1 MKEIKALCRQNI
13 WNLPTYTAVESEHS
27 EQQDMLL
34 LNANENPYNKPFNR
48 YPTPQQQ
55 ELKLLISSVKGIPA
69 ANIFLCNGSNEA
81 IDMTFRIFC
90 EPGVDN
96 VVAIS
101 PTYDMYRRCAELN
114 NIDYRSVLLDEHYQT
129 TADNLLDACNEH
141 TKLICICSPNN
152 PTGNTI
158 DHTVIKQVLYSFQ
171 GIVIIDE
178 AYIDFANSPSFV
190 KELAQYPNL
199 IVLNTMSHAWGLAAI
214 RLGMVFADKPII
226 DLFNKVAMPYNINA
240 LTQQQAIEA
249 LKDPFETAKRVSLI
263 QQERARMLSAFQ
275 ALPCCKKVYPTEANF
290 FLAQMIDA
298 QAIYDYLLHQG
309 IAVHNCAHIEHC
321 ENCLRIT
328 IGTKTE
334 NQALLA
340 ALRKL

>member
-1 MKEIKALCRQNI
+1 
-13 WNLPTYTAVESEHS
+13 
-27 EQQDMLL
+27 
-34 LNANENPYNKPFNR
+34 
-48 YPTPQQQ
+48 
-55 ELKLLISSVKGIPA
+55 
-69 ANIFLCNGSNEA
+69 
-81 IDMTFRIFC
+81 
-90 EPGVDN
+90 
-96 VVAIS
+96 
-101 PTYDMYRRCAELN
+101 MYRRCAELN

-158 DHTVIKQVLYSFQ
+158 DHTVIKQVIYSFQ

-226 DLFNKVAMPYNINA
+226 DLFNKVAMPYNINTLA
-240 LTQQQAIEA
+240 QQQAIEA

-275 ALPCCKKVYPTEANF
+275 VLLCCKKVYPTEANF

-309 IAVHNCAHIEHC
+309 IAVHNCTYIEHC

>member
-1 MKEIKALCRQNI
+1 
-13 WNLPTYTAVESEHS
+13 
-27 EQQDMLL
+27 
-34 LNANENPYNKPFNR
+34 
-48 YPTPQQQ
+48 
-55 ELKLLISSVKGIPA
+55 
-69 ANIFLCNGSNEA
+69 
-81 IDMTFRIFC
+81 
-90 EPGVDN
+90 
-96 VVAIS
+96 
-101 PTYDMYRRCAELN
+101 
-114 NIDYRSVLLDEHYQT
+114 
-129 TADNLLDACNEH
+129 
-141 TKLICICSPNN
+141 
-152 PTGNTI
+152 
-158 DHTVIKQVLYSFQ
+158 
-171 GIVIIDE
+171 
-178 AYIDFANSPSFV
+178 
-190 KELAQYPNL
+190 
-199 IVLNTMSHAWGLAAI
+199 MSHAWGLAAI

-226 DLFNKVAMPYNINA
+226 DLFNKVAMPNNINA

-249 LKDPFETAKRVSLI
+249 QKDPFETAKRVSLI
-263 QQERARMLSAFQ
+263 QQERARMLAAFQ